1 MGKQEN
7 YNSPF
12 PCRLR
17 GLLETRKITITALAK
32 ELNVTRQA
40 VSQYADGSVQPNI
53 EKLVSIAA
61 FFNVSTDYLV
71 GLSDYEQRSTGDLT
85 AADMGIDNDA
95 ALQLSKDKKEKSGI
109 SGVVLSLLAKSKHFW
124 EFSDAIADYI
134 RSVKHAQKYAHSPG
148 GIYEEKRDV
157 RMKRFILSEQM
168 FECID
173 DYIQVPNFDERLEE
187 ARKRAVN
194 PQKDN

>member
-1 MGKQEN
+1 MGKQEK
-7 YNSPF
+7 YNFPF
-12 PCRLR
+12 PSRLR
-17 GLLETRKITITALAK
+17 DLLETRKITITALAK

-71 GLSDYEQRSTGDLT
+71 GLSDYEKRSTGDLT

-109 SGVVLSLLAKSKHFW
+109 SGAVLSLLAKSKHFW

-134 RSVKHAQKYAHSPG
+134 RSVEHAQKYAHSPG
-148 GIYEEKRDV
+148 GIYEGKKDV
-157 RMKRFILSEQM
+157 RMKQFILSEQL
-168 FECID
+168 FEVLD
-173 DYIQVPNFDERLEE
+173 DYIRIPDFDARLQEV
-187 ARKRAVN
+187 RKRAVD
-194 PQKDN
+194 PQEDN